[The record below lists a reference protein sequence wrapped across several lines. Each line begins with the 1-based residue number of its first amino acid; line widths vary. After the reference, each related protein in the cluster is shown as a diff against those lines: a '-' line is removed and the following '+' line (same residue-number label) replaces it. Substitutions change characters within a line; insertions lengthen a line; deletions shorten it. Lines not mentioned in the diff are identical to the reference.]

1 MKAVVHSISI
11 FSSIKP
17 LISEEMPK
25 PSPLI
30 EESKDD
36 EVDYIDD
43 SIYSGSST

>member
-1 MKAVVHSISI
+1 MLT
-11 FSSIKP
+11 SIKP
-17 LISEEMPK
+17 FQTEEMPK

-30 EESKDD
+30 EESKED